1 MKSRLKLVIAII
13 ILISAVLS
21 SCATNTS
28 SNQTITIDD
37 FYNRFI
43 SHITTKLSPEYD
55 LKFAALSF
63 KSTNENDADKS
74 ELGIYLAESLASQIS
89 MKLPVVTLFEREN
102 IEIILK
108 EHDLNLSGHIDSEQ
122 AMEVGKLIPVN
133 ALLTGKYTI
142 LDNTVTINCRL
153 IDVTTGEI
161 LIAYYDSVE
170 LTKDLSGLAGK
181 EWVEEKTP
189 EVSVPKTNTNKNN
202 GSSFFSSTL
211 KTEEEILPFEI
222 YMMIAE
228 DKQYDFSTSYG
239 NGVSDDPAGDI
250 EAVYYFSDDFYH
262 YFLVKTYE
270 SQSLSDINV
279 CFNFY
284 FDSLDY
290 DILQL
295 HCNDGAGGAHI
306 KLGTEVGDGEDY
318 IYNPLSIDEDFLYRL
333 NNDFEVRIPK
343 SVFEKTPTSI
353 LVQTRDQR
361 TREIDRIQIDS
372 NYFSISSAQSNLRE
386 ADPIIIGSKIGYKIA
401 EKKITI
407 DGNGRD
413 WGNISPVYL
422 SHSRKEGDDSKLIK
436 AIYVARDDEYL
447 YLRMDVLNDK
457 PEKDETVYAFHVQN
471 GDRWSKGDLELG
483 YRVWDNIWRTQFN
496 RALSDREW
504 EGVTVPSSFGASGKI
519 VEIKFPLLWITNN
532 KELKIK
538 PYIHIDDRGD
548 TDSLDEILIFF

>member
-1 MKSRLKLVIAII
+1 MGLIMKSRLKLVIAII

-353 LVQTRDQR
+353 LVQTREQR
-361 TREIDRIQIDS
+361 TR
-372 NYFSISSAQSNLRE
+372 
-386 ADPIIIGSKIGYKIA
+386 
-401 EKKITI
+401 
-407 DGNGRD
+407 
-413 WGNISPVYL
+413 
-422 SHSRKEGDDSKLIK
+422 
-436 AIYVARDDEYL
+436 IYVARDDEYL